1 MNEEAVR
8 WSVAMKRRN
17 FELVLRHSDFDGLVL
32 DRLEGWQDGLI
43 DEYFDGS
50 RSAGSS

>member
-1 MNEEAVR
+1 MLL
-8 WSVAMKRRN
+8 
-17 FELVLRHSDFDGLVL
+17 LVLRHSDFDGLVL

-43 DEYFDGS
+43 DEYFNGS